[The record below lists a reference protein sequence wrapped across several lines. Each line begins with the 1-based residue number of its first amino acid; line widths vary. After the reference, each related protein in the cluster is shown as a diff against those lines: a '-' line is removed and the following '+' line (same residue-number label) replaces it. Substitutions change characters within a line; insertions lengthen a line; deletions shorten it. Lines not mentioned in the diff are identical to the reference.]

1 MAFAVKYKPCE
12 ALFDMEASAKEKN
25 MSENVKENAVLQSGS
40 KKLNIKK
47 LTFLALMT
55 AIVAVLQVLSGVIQ
69 FGPFSITLALT
80 PIIVGAA
87 LYGWKA
93 GAWLGFVFG
102 AVTLT
107 NAALFMAASIPA
119 TILVCLLKGTAAGA
133 AAGVVYKLLKRKNE
147 YVAVIAAAITCPIVN
162 TGIFALGCLAFFMPT
177 ITALAGESDAV
188 GFIFTGLITYN
199 FFVEFGVNLVL
210 APVVYRIIQIGKKA
224 KKA

>member
-1 MAFAVKYKPCE
+1 MR
-12 ALFDMEASAKEKN
+12 ASAKEDI
-25 MSENVKENAVLQSGS
+25 MSENVNERAT
-40 KKLNIKK
+40 KKVGGKFDVRK

-80 PIIVGAA
+80 PIVVGSA

-107 NAALFMAASIPA
+107 NAALFLSVSIPA
-119 TILVCLLKGTAAGA
+119 TIFVCLLKGVAAGA
-133 AAGVVYKLLKRKNE
+133 AAGLVYKLLEKKNS
-147 YVAVIAAAITCPIVN
+147 YLAVIAAAITCPIVN
-162 TGIFALGCLAFFMPT
+162 TGVFALGCMLFFMPAVT
-177 ITALAGESDAV
+177 ELAGDSNAV
-188 GFIFTGLITYN
+188 AFIFTGFIGVN

-210 APVVYRIIQIGKKA
+210 APVVFRLIQIGKKA